1 MQLVNRARALMRIET
16 GLAALVILA
25 AALVVYLYLE
35 RNRVRDEVL
44 DLNNQVILAESDTA
58 GLFEEADIR
67 SADLDKKREE
77 QAAQILELEQQAAE
91 ALPAD
96 FPTLQLALD
105 LSGQITA
112 FVAENDLKLSSFETS
127 REPVLVSETEFPAVT
142 YTLSARGSTEGLVGL
157 LEVIERIATAKFNE
171 LIVSR
176 DADEG
181 DGWIMR
187 LDVAVVYTAEG

>member
-58 GLFEEADIR
+58 GLFEEADFR
-67 SADLDKKREE
+67 STDLDKNREE

-127 REPVLVSETEFPAVT
+127 REPVTVSETEFPAVT

-181 DGWIMR
+181 DGWIMH